1 MKIKNFLSF
10 RQIEMRP
17 SLFIIVPALAFSNS
31 EHLDQEPEP
40 EMKLSDED
48 EALIKHTLR
57 TLTFITLDTNSDD
70 DETRLLFK
78 GRVPSK

>member
-1 MKIKNFLSF
+1 
-10 RQIEMRP
+10 MRP

-31 EHLDQEPEP
+31 EHLDQESEP

-70 DETRLLFK
+70 DETRLLRAESIAQK
-78 GRVPSK
+78 LSNHKMLW

>member
-1 MKIKNFLSF
+1 
-10 RQIEMRP
+10 MRP

-70 DETRLLFK
+70 DETRLL
-78 GRVPSK
+78 RVESIAQNTIEP

>member
-1 MKIKNFLSF
+1 
-10 RQIEMRP
+10 MRP

-78 GRVPSK
+78 GRVPSKSNLQTIKFYGS